1 MGTSE
6 VHLTEGENLIGLCCS
21 DELHFF
27 SLFFFFFILYFSLA
41 LDVHSVPSLPP
52 LMASAGTRGKS
63 MMYGIIVNP

>member
-27 SLFFFFFILYFSLA
+27 FLFFCIFYYVYSLA
-41 LDVHSVPSLPP
+41 LDVHSVPSLPR
-52 LMASAGTRGKS
+52 LIGSAGTRGKS
-63 MMYGIIVNP
+63 MVYGIIVNP